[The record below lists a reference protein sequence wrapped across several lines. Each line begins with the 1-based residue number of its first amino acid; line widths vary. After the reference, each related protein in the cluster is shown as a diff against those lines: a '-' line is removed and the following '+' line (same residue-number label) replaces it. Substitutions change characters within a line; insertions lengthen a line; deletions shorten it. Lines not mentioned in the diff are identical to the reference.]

1 MKLILMCTKEVYP
14 IYFILVFCCFLGSG
28 CVKDSPE
35 KPLPPALGKLNEL
48 TIVMDTIWWQGKI
61 GAEVRENFSRAFP
74 FVTPAEPLFKTQYY
88 SPNRFLTT
96 PSYLAQRNC
105 LIIIRKYSSNPQ
117 EQALA
122 KIIESRLSQEQL
134 KQWRDNQV
142 FAMDK
147 VWSDP
152 QRVMVVA
159 VNEEKQVLQLWEQ
172 FYPTIYQRIRENE
185 THLLE
190 STLFKKKPDNAIN
203 RKLWENHKV
212 DLDLPRGTQIVSSND
227 SITWLQYPYPE
238 GGALW
243 LLIRRATVAE
253 LARSSQSP
261 EVTLQGILRR
271 SPAPAEM
278 YGGGG
283 IRLEEKKPPLFSS
296 TIRYQK
302 TIPATEWRG
311 LWLLGAKTGSFIG
324 QLPDFPRDAPVLLA
338 GFVEGGQS
346 DKVTKLLELQFL
358 LQRQRTEMRP

>member
-1 MKLILMCTKEVYP
+1 MARRRFWELLLFLGLCH
-14 IYFILVFCCFLGSG
+14 FLGSG

-61 GAEVRENFSRAFP
+61 GSEVRERFSAAFP
-74 FVTPAEPLFKTQYY
+74 FVTPAEPWFKTQYY
-88 SPNRFLTT
+88 SPKRFLTN
-96 PSYLAQRNC
+96 PSFLAQRNC
-105 LIIIRKYSSNPQ
+105 LIIIRKYSSNAQ

-159 VNEEKQVLQLWEQ
+159 VNDEKQALQLWEQ
-172 FYPTIYQRIRENE
+172 YYPTIYQRIRENE
-185 THLLE
+185 SHLHE
-190 STLFKKKPDNAIN
+190 STLFKKKPDDAIN

-212 DLDLPRGTQIVSSND
+212 DLDLPRGTQIVSSTD
-227 SITWLQYPYPE
+227 SVSWLQYPYPN

-243 LLIRRATVAE
+243 ILIRRTTVAE
-253 LARSSQSP
+253 LARSAQAP
-261 EVTLQGILRR
+261 EATLQGVLRR
-271 SPAPAEM
+271 TPAPAAM
-278 YGGGG
+278 YGGGA
-283 IRLEEKKPPLFSS
+283 IRLEEKNPPLFAS

-311 LWLLGAKTGSFIG
+311 LWLLGARTGSFIC
-324 QLPDFPRDAPVLLA
+324 QLPNFPPDAPVLLA
-338 GFVEGGQS
+338 GFVEGTLS
-346 DKVTKLLELQFL
+346 NKVEKLLELQFL
-358 LQRQRTEMRP
+358 LQRQRTEMKP